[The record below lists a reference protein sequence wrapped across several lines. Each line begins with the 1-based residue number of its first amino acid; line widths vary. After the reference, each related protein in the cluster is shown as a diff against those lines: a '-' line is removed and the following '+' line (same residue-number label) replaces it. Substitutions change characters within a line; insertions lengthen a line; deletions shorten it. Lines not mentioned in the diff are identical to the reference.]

1 MTVCGGILHA
11 QYDGSG
17 LALNSGE
24 TTPVYLQGQGLVTT
38 PFARVQD
45 HVVIFINFGVI
56 GILLHLLFIPCM
68 RANVRRRQAAL
79 LRKKHMYLRAGG
91 GNRVGV
97 NRSVEIELVSTV
109 TTIAVSRSRL
119 SSASSGSSEV
129 GIETVTP
136 GLSKGETHV
145 TIKHF
150 DGATPLT
157 FVAGPAVT
165 VGRLVKE
172 ISRQMPK
179 RRGVGMEDAGPA
191 HARASLA
198 VQFEPAPLGFSFDL
212 DPASAL
218 FTVTQVVP
226 DGQADRKGVSVGMV
240 MAYVDSRRLP
250 GDYTTTSLFPQD
262 EETKRIRGGRPV
274 SMVFE
279 HSAAAARAAIA
290 VSARKFEMV
299 QSALTFDQHVA
310 LAESQGYELASIATV
325 EDSVDAH
332 TVAAGKGVF
341 LGARKKAHGPGAFEW
356 TDGTEWDHTQWLP
369 GEPSWL
375 SDGSDGVV
383 MRSNGKWHGVQNLC
397 GAPRMQALRHAQP
410 CTSPKVFLQGNEDAL
425 PSAALV
431 SAVAAGCHVGSGSA
445 RLQTTL
451 QEVLQNPASKL
462 TLFLLPA

>member
-1 MTVCGGILHA
+1 
-11 QYDGSG
+11 
-17 LALNSGE
+17 
-24 TTPVYLQGQGLVTT
+24 
-38 PFARVQD
+38 
-45 HVVIFINFGVI
+45 
-56 GILLHLLFIPCM
+56 
-68 RANVRRRQAAL
+68 
-79 LRKKHMYLRAGG
+79 
-91 GNRVGV
+91 
-97 NRSVEIELVSTV
+97 
-109 TTIAVSRSRL
+109 
-119 SSASSGSSEV
+119 
-129 GIETVTP
+129 
-136 GLSKGETHV
+136 V

-179 RRGVGMEDAGPA
+179 RRDAGMEAAGPA

-250 GDYTTTSLFPQD
+250 GGYTTTSLFPQD
-262 EETKRIRGGRPV
+262 EETRRIRGGRPV

-341 LGARKKAHGPGAFEW
+341 LGARKKARGNGPGAFEW
-356 TDGTEWDHTQWLP
+356 TDGTEWDHTQWQP
-369 GEPSWL
+369 GQPNVL
-375 SDGSDGVV
+375 GGLGDGSYGVV
-383 MRSNGKWHGVQNLC
+383 MDPKGKWHLLL
-397 GAPRMQALRHAQP
+397 GAARMQALRHAQP

-431 SAVAAGCHVGSGSA
+431 SAVAAGCQVGSGSA